1 MAIFTNEYCEYI
13 LYSHNKIEFSPEEIH
28 QICESCKCIQL
39 SISESYIIESAI
51 PKINLDKLGIKNLD
65 IKIKDTANTIANIIR
80 SNGINSDT
88 NDQIYNIISDFFMY
102 CAKSIDRS
110 VLKSFPNL
118 SELNQKNLVKGITL
132 TILDALINTM
142 ICDVLTLLLGP
153 MGNVIWVCIAAPI
166 VEESS
171 KQIAVKGGFSKE
183 YTIAFNTL
191 EFSLYVSR
199 FSGKIPIMN
208 LIRTRALGVG
218 MHVVNTAIHNLFN
231 SDKFRKQFH
240 IDNTKDNKDKCTFIS
255 FIICT
260 LIHVSWNTAS
270 KFSHTF
276 VKAITG
282 LKDI

>member
-1 MAIFTNEYCEYI
+1 MAIFTNEYCENIMYH
-13 LYSHNKIEFSPEEIH
+13 YSNIKFSPEEVQH
-28 QICESCKCIQL
+28 ICEDCKNIQL
-39 SISESYIIESAI
+39 SISESYIIESTI

-65 IKIKDTANTIANIIR
+65 IKIKDMANTIANIIR
-80 SNGINSDT
+80 SNGIDSDT
-88 NDQIYNIISDFFMY
+88 SAQIYNIISDFFMY

-118 SELNQKNLVKGITL
+118 SNLDQKNVIKGITL

>member
-1 MAIFTNEYCEYI
+1 MAIFTDEYCEYV
-13 LYSHNKIEFSPEEIH
+13 LYNHNKIEFSPEEIQ

-39 SISESYIIESAI
+39 SISESYIIESTI
-51 PKINLDKLGIKNLD
+51 PSINLDKLGIKNLD
-65 IKIKDTANTIANIIR
+65 IKIKDTTNSIVGIIK
-80 SNGINSDT
+80 SNGINSNA

-110 VLKSFPNL
+110 ILKSFPNL
-118 SELNQKNLVKGITL
+118 SKLDQKNLAKGITL
-132 TILDALINTM
+132 TILDGLINT
-142 ICDVLTLLLGP
+142 IVCDVLTVLLGP
-153 MGNVIWVCIAAPI
+153 VGRVIWVCIAAPI

-171 KQIAVKGGFSKE
+171 KQIAVKGGFSTE

-199 FSGKIPIMN
+199 FSRKMPIMN

-231 SDKFRKQFH
+231 SDKFRKLFH

-255 FIICT
+255 FVICT

-270 KFSHTF
+270 SFSPAF